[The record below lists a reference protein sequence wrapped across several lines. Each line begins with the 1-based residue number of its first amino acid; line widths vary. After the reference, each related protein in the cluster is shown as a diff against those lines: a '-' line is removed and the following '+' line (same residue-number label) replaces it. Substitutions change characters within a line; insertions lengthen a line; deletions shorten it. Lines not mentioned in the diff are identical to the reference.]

1 MTSPSLADPGL
12 AGGRAGT
19 RPRRLTGRTPPDK
32 AHHERMIET
41 ADVIVVGAG
50 VQGASLAFHLTR
62 RGARVLVLERESV
75 AAGATGR
82 SSGFVRMHYDLESD
96 ARLAWASF
104 PYFRSWQDLVGAG
117 DCGFVRTGF
126 MQVMPGALA
135 DQLRA
140 NVLMHQAIGI
150 TTRLVEPAEVD
161 RFVPGAVTDDIAIA
175 AYESES
181 GYADPSGT
189 AAGFLAAARERGA
202 RFIQGCQVSAVLTE
216 GDAVIGVETDHGRFA
231 APVVVDVAGAWAAR
245 LALTVGVAVPVQAWR
260 HDTAYFGLPTGRGTD
275 FPIVIDE
282 INQVYFRP
290 EGHDMMLV
298 GLEAGNEIGGS
309 PDRPMESASEAHIE
323 EMVGRVCARV
333 PWMSEGTFRTT
344 HGGQDGITTADQRPI
359 LGRAGPE
366 GFYLACGFSGTGFKT
381 APAVGACLAEL
392 ILDGR
397 AVTVDISAYSLDR
410 FAAGRL
416 LVGEHPY
423 GDLWR

>member
-1 MTSPSLADPGL
+1 MN
-12 AGGRAGT
+12 
-19 RPRRLTGRTPPDK
+19 
-32 AHHERMIET
+32 ET

-50 VQGASLAFHLTR
+50 VQGASLAFHLAR
-62 RGARVLVLERESV
+62 RGARVLILERESV

-104 PYFRSWQDLVGAG
+104 PYFQGWKDVVGAG

-126 MQVMPGALA
+126 MQVMPAALA

-140 NVLMHQAIGI
+140 NVAMHQRIGI
-150 TTRLVEPAEVD
+150 MTRLAEPDEIG
-161 RFVPGAVTDDIAIA
+161 RIVPGAVTDDIAIA
-175 AYESES
+175 AYEPES

-189 AAGFLAAARERGA
+189 AAGFLAAARALGA
-202 RFIQGCQVSAVLTE
+202 RYIQGCRVETVLTE
-216 GDAVIGVETDHGRFA
+216 GDVVVGVETDQGRFS
-231 APVVVDVAGAWAAR
+231 APAVVDVAGAWAAG
-245 LALTVGVAVPVQAWR
+245 LARTVGLEVPVQAWR
-260 HDTAYFGLPTGRGTD
+260 HDTVYFGLPPGRVTD

-290 EGHDMMLV
+290 EGRDLMLV

-309 PDRPMESASEAHIE
+309 PDRPLESASEAHIG
-323 EMVGRVCARV
+323 EMIERVCARV
-333 PWMSEGTFRTT
+333 PWMSAGTFRST

-359 LGRAGPE
+359 LGQAGPD

-381 APAVGACLAEL
+381 SPAIGACLAEL

-397 AVTVDISAYSLDR
+397 ATTVDISGYSLER

-416 LVGEHPY
+416 LFGEHPY

>member
-1 MTSPSLADPGL
+1 
-12 AGGRAGT
+12 
-19 RPRRLTGRTPPDK
+19 
-32 AHHERMIET
+32 MIET

-104 PYFRSWQDLVGAG
+104 PYFQGWQDVVGAG
-117 DCGFVRTGF
+117 DCGFVKTGF
-126 MQVMPGALA
+126 MQVMPEDLT

-140 NVLMHQAIGI
+140 NVAMHQSIGI
-150 TTRLVEPAEVD
+150 TTGLVERAEVA
-161 RFVPGAVTDDIAIA
+161 RLVPGAITDDIGLA
-175 AYESES
+175 AYEPES

-189 AAGFLAAARERGA
+189 AAGFLAAARAGGA
-202 RFIQGCQVSAVLTE
+202 RFIQGCQVGAVVMD
-216 GDAVIGVETDHGRFA
+216 GDVVAGVETDHGRFA
-231 APVVVDVAGAWAAR
+231 APAVVDVAGAWAAS
-245 LALTVGVAVPVQAWR
+245 LARTVGVDVPVQAWR
-260 HDTAYFGLPTGRGTD
+260 HDTVYFGLPPGRATD

-309 PDRPMESASEAHIE
+309 PDRPLLSASEAHIG
-323 EMVGRVCARV
+323 EMIDRVCARV
-333 PWMSEGTFRTT
+333 PWMSEGSFRTA

-359 LGRAGPE
+359 LGRAGPD

-381 APAVGACLAEL
+381 APAVGACLTEL

-397 AVTVDISAYSLDR
+397 ATTVDISGYSLDR
-410 FAAGRL
+410 FAEGRL
-416 LVGEHPY
+416 LFGDHPY
-423 GDLWR
+423 GKLWR